1 MTCTSNS
8 VQIAHPHFLN
18 TGEEGGSTSN
28 SVQSAH
34 PHFLNTR
41 EEGGSTSNSVQI
53 AHPTFLHTVQAGRT
67 EHSTRYLLHF
77 CSFPSFTK
85 CRPKKLSISYETSM
99 KKLIPSGRPRMSCQ
113 DGANRKC
120 ISHERS
126 HGFWSVGVRFA
137 AKSGELQR
145 TSLENLPRSRCALF
159 YAFCARR
166 PPCASARQ
174 NLSFFY
180 VYSRHRRGLR
190 FERYFTHF
198 V

>member
-1 MTCTSNS
+1 MSNS
-8 VQIAHPHFLN
+8 VQSAHPRFLN

-28 SVQSAH
+28 SVQIAH
-34 PHFLNTR
+34 PHFFNTG

-126 HGFWSVGVRFA
+126 HGFWS
-137 AKSGELQR
+137 
-145 TSLENLPRSRCALF
+145 SRCAISSKIGRITADIPRKPT
-159 YAFCARR
+159 AFTLRVILRILRSSAPLRLR
-166 PPCASARQ
+166 ATKSLVFLRVLETPPGPS
-174 NLSFFY
+174 L
-180 VYSRHRRGLR
+180 
-190 FERYFTHF
+190 
-198 V
+198 